1 MWPRTVVAV
10 SRAVAIVWGVGAI
23 AALLVFVVVRLG
35 QIAWEAIAGGM
46 SVTAWLLLLA
56 NCAFLAYAEGYRGFQ
71 LRFSPR
77 VAARAL
83 YLAQQPSP
91 LRVALAPLFC
101 TGYFEASP
109 RVLRTTWVGTALII
123 FLVIVVQRLPQPWR
137 GVVDAGVVVGIGWGV
152 VSLIIATART
162 FAERRFLISPE
173 LPAGAS
179 L

>member
-1 MWPRTVVAV
+1 M
-10 SRAVAIVWGVGAI
+10 SRAIAIVWGVGAI

-35 QIAWEAIAGGM
+35 QITWEAIAVGM
-46 SVTAWLLLLA
+46 PPAAWVLMLA
-56 NCAFLAYAEGYRGFQ
+56 NCVFLAYAEGYRGFQ

-83 YLAQQPSP
+83 YLSEHPSP
-91 LRVALAPLFC
+91 LRLGLAPLFC
-101 TGYFEASP
+101 AGYFAASP
-109 RVLRTTWVGTALII
+109 RVLRITWIGTALII

-137 GVVDAGVVVGIGWGV
+137 GVVDAGVVIGIGWGV
-152 VSLIIATART
+152 ASLIMATART

-173 LPAGAS
+173 MPVKAS